1 MKINHLE
8 ELPVVALPAFW
19 DNRLAEATTMTQIR
33 SFLWRCGL
41 VGGSV
46 AISLCLIA
54 CNTSKPAESGLSA
67 ADARA
72 IAKEAYIYGF
82 PMAANYQTMY
92 KQAIDSTSPDYRGAF
107 NTVYNSKSV
116 ATPEDKFVV
125 TPNSD
130 TPYSYLW
137 MDLRAEPI
145 VITMPKIEP
154 NRYYTGQMV
163 DLYTYNFAYLGT
175 RAFGNDGGT
184 FLIAGPGWNG
194 ATPSGVKAVIHAE
207 TQFAYA
213 LFRTQLFN
221 MADLSR
227 VNKIQAGYHAEPLSS
242 FLHQAAP
249 VAAPAV
255 KWPKPADIATPL
267 PDIFPVVNFLFQ
279 FCPPNPSESALLA
292 RFAKLNIGP
301 NQTFDFSKFPPVI
314 QQAINGGIKD
324 SNADLDAVMKKINT
338 DEISSG
344 DMFGTR
350 DFLKDNYLY
359 RYAGA
364 KLGLYGNSKQDAL
377 YFGYFVDANHQPL
390 DAAKSSYEL
399 RFAKGDLPP
408 TKAFWSLTM
417 YDGKTQLLVANP
429 LKRYLLNS
437 TTLKSYKCGPDGSLT
452 LTISNAN
459 PGVAKQPNWLPAPDG
474 PFYCVFRVYLPG
486 DAVLDGTWKKPQMQ
500 PIPK

>member
-1 MKINHLE
+1 M
-8 ELPVVALPAFW
+8 
-19 DNRLAEATTMTQIR
+19 TTTHRTQFAAVL
-33 SFLWRCGL
+33 SA
-41 VGGSV
+41 
-46 AISLCLIA
+46 AIVLIA
-54 CNTSKPAESGLSA
+54 GCDTAKKAGDSSLTV

-92 KQAIDSTSPDYRGAF
+92 KQAIDTTGKDYRGVF
-107 NTVYNSKSV
+107 NTLNSSKSV

-137 MDLRAEPI
+137 MDLRTEPLI
-145 VITMPKIEP
+145 VTVPKIEP
-154 NRYYTGQMV
+154 NRYYTGQLI

-194 ATPSGVKAVIHAE
+194 ATPPGVKSVIRAE

-213 LFRTQLFN
+213 LFRTQLLN
-221 MADLSR
+221 PADLPK
-227 VNKIQAGYHAEPLSS
+227 VNRIQDGYKAMPLSAY
-242 FLHQAAP
+242 LKQPAP
-249 VAAPAV
+249 LAAPAV
-255 KWPKPADIATPL
+255 NWPKIGDLPVGADV
-267 PDIFPVVNFLFQ
+267 FPYVDFIFQ
-279 FCPPNPSESALLA
+279 FCPPNPSESTLLA
-292 RFAKLNIGP
+292 RFAKINVGP
-301 NQTFDFSKFPPVI
+301 GQTFDMSKFSPEV
-314 QQAINGGIKD
+314 QQAINDGIKD
-324 SNADLDAVMKKINT
+324 SAADLDTVMKKINT
-338 DEISSG
+338 DQISSG
-344 DMFGTR
+344 EMFGTR

-390 DAAKSSYEL
+390 DASKASYEL
-399 RFAKGDLPP
+399 HFAKGDLPP

-437 TTLKSYKCGPDGSLT
+437 TMLKSYKYGSDGSLT
-452 LTISNAN
+452 LYVSREN
-459 PGVAKQPNWLPAPDG
+459 PGPAKQANWLPAPDG
-474 PFYCVFRVYLPG
+474 PFYGIFRVYMPG
-486 DAVLDGTWKKPQMQ
+486 DSVVNGTWKKPQMQ
-500 PIPK
+500 PAPK